1 MIRFPIS
8 FANEFIHPDISVIQS
23 SSWVFVIS
31 FTTSPAIGRHFVHI
45 LVCGPSN
52 PCGRSSVP
60 NLETV
65 ILLIKSRPS
74 PLPSKR
80 RLSYRIPRA
89 MTYTPTCT
97 GYNSLRLPDRPIGVM
112 CLPIEQGTTIQ
123 SVVVASVS
131 CQLSGSIIIYLNC
144 LPWGLVI

>member
-31 FTTSPAIGRHFVHI
+31 FTTSPAIGRHFNPI

-52 PCGRSSVP
+52 PCGRNNVP

-65 ILLIKSRPS
+65 LLVIKS
-74 PLPSKR
+74 LPTITLVKQTQ
-80 RLSYRIPRA
+80 A
-89 MTYTPTCT
+89 H
-97 GYNSLRLPDRPIGVM
+97 
-112 CLPIEQGTTIQ
+112 IESHEQ
-123 SVVVASVS
+123 
-131 CQLSGSIIIYLNC
+131 
-144 LPWGLVI
+144 